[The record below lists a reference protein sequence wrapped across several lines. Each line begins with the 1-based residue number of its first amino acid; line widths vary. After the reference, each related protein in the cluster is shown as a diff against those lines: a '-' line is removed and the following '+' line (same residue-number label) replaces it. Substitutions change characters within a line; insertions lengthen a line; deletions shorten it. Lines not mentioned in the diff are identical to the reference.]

1 MNGGKENMS
10 RVILSVLWM
19 GIAVQGQDA
28 PKDSGKDT
36 QAIFTSKV
44 NLVMVPVVV
53 RDKQGRAV
61 GNLKKENFLLFDKGR
76 PQVITRFLLESATD
90 RAKPVEIAAD
100 DPPELKEAAAAST
113 SGIVPAQFTAYL
125 FDDMHLDL
133 GDLVELRNAA
143 LKHLAETF
151 RPVER
156 VAVYTTSGQRM
167 LDFTDDLEKIKQAML
182 QMAPHPNTDSTDCPP
197 MTYYHADLIQHD
209 KDPGALAVSIQ
220 DALICANLNP
230 TKGPGGQ
237 VDLLPAEQITRAT
250 ASRIA
255 AKGAQEA
262 RTALLTLKSVSRRMA
277 AAPGERTLVL
287 VSPGFLVTD
296 DNHTD
301 LTDVID
307 RAIRSNVIISSLDA
321 RGLYTV
327 LPGGDVSVSPF
338 NRSNG
343 EPALASQRFRIEQQ
357 AATENRG
364 VLGELADGTGG
375 VLFENNNDFG
385 EGFRRTTAPPEFVYL
400 LGFAP
405 QNLKLDGSYH
415 TLKVS
420 LNVKDAGTLVAR
432 RGYYAPRHEANE
444 AELAQDEIREAVFSR
459 EEMLEIPLE
468 IQTQFFKSDD
478 GKAQLGLVTKIDLKA
493 LHFRKEAGLNKNS
506 ITIVAAAFDRNG
518 NIVTGVER
526 KLDINLKDATFEE
539 RLNAGVTVRLA
550 LSVAP
555 GSYVVRVI
563 LRDQEGKMMTARN
576 RAVEI
581 PY

>member
-1 MNGGKENMS
+1 MS
-10 RVILSVLWM
+10 RVILGFAVLWT
-19 GIAVQGQDA
+19 GLAARGQDA
-28 PKDSGKDT
+28 PKDVSGKDA

-76 PQVITRFLLESATD
+76 PQVITRFLIESATD

-100 DPPELKEAAAAST
+100 DPAELKEAAAAST
-113 SGIVPAQFTAYL
+113 SGIVPTQFTAYL

-133 GDLVELRNAA
+133 GDLVEVRNAA

-182 QMAPHPNTDSTDCPP
+182 QIAPHPNTDSTDCPP
-197 MTYYHADLIQHD
+197 MTYYHADLIQYD
-209 KDPGALAVSIQ
+209 KDAAALAVSVQ
-220 DALICANLNP
+220 DTLVCANLNP
-230 TKGPGGQ
+230 AKGPGGQ
-237 VDLLPAEQITRAT
+237 VDLSTAERLTRAT

-255 AKGAQEA
+255 AKGSQEA
-262 RTALLTLKSVSRRMA
+262 RNALLTLKSVARRMA

-327 LPGGDVSVSPF
+327 LPGGDVSASPF

-343 EPALASQRFRIEQQ
+343 DPALASQRFRIEQT

-375 VLFENNNDFG
+375 VLFENNNDFS

-478 GKAQLGLVTKIDLKA
+478 GKAKLGLVTKIDLKA

-506 ITIVAAAFDRNG
+506 VTIVAAAFDRNG

-576 RAVEI
+576 RTVEI